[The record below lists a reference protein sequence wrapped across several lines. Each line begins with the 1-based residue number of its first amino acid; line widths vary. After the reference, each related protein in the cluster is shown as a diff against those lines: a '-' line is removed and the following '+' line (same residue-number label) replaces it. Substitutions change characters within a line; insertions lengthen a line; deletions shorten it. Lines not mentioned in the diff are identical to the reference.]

1 MVHSSNHSSQ
11 ASRQFSEETSFSPI
25 YANEETETVE
35 EKVTCIM
42 SPGSKER
49 ALGIDFSSGP
59 MTSSS
64 APLLP

>member
-1 MVHSSNHSSQ
+1 M
-11 ASRQFSEETSFSPI
+11 QFSEETSFRPI
-25 YANEETETVE
+25 YTNEETDTAE

-49 ALGIDFSSGP
+49 ASGIVFGSGP

-64 APLLP
+64 APLLPRGS